1 MRGEGTTPAC
11 PKPHGEREGAGAAG
25 DVFYN
30 DDTGMKVLSLMNK
43 PPEPGDG
50 VAAERTGVFTSGIV
64 STKQGRRIA
73 LFFTGRKHAGENLSH
88 VLAHE

>member
-1 MRGEGTTPAC
+1 
-11 PKPHGEREGAGAAG
+11 
-25 DVFYN
+25 
-30 DDTGMKVLSLMNK
+30 MNK

-73 LFFTGRKHAGENLSH
+73 LFFAGRKHAGENLSH